1 MVMGV
6 CIIGMVVLPVTCIR
20 PCLQCLCHGVDIGHV
35 DCCWDG
41 VVFGFVGDDV
51 TSPYTL
57 FLDDVCQHQFAAL
70 FLDVLKVY
78 RPLV

>member
-1 MVMGV
+1 MDLRIVGV
-6 CIIGMVVLPVTCIR
+6 LVLPVTCIR
-20 PCLQCLCHGVDIGHV
+20 PCLQYRCHGVDIGLV

-41 VVFGFVGDDV
+41 MVFGFAGDDF

-57 FLDDVCQHQFAAL
+57 FLGHVCKYHFAAVL
-70 FLDVLKVY
+70 FDDLRAY